1 MFLCVYVYVCVCVG
15 ELPQFSSTR
24 SPPLANR
31 PQSTHYGGGA
41 AVAGGVGGIGR
52 VQSGRSLRPP
62 PGAAEGGGWDN
73 LGCDVPPPLPAR
85 NRSLVTQSSS
95 PALVANGSP
104 GGGGGGTEG
113 VGGSGG
119 GGGGATLVLAPP
131 PPLPPRN
138 ASSSASSS
146 CSSSS
151 SSASSCGGGGIPD
164 VVPPPATGPANGTS
178 QLNSYGES
186 SLTNQAHSSST
197 VSIQINRQ
205 STLPPSLLL
214 SHSAMGRFFPS
225 WSVPGFSNIFPF
237 KMHSQYHNVELDI

>member
-1 MFLCVYVYVCVCVG
+1 MCLFVCVCVR

-24 SPPLANR
+24 SPPPANR

-41 AVAGGVGGIGR
+41 GTGRVGGVGR
-52 VQSGRSLRPP
+52 VQSSRSLRPP

-95 PALVANGSP
+95 PVLIANGSP
-104 GGGGGGTEG
+104 
-113 VGGSGG
+113 SGG
-119 GGGGATLVLAPP
+119 GGGGGVVEGVAGSGGGSSATLVLAPP

-164 VVPPPATGPANGTS
+164 VVPPPTTGPANGTS
-178 QLNSYGES
+178 QLNPYGES
-186 SLTNQAHSSST
+186 SHTNQAHSAST
-197 VSIQINRQ
+197 VSIRINSQ
-205 STLPPSLLL
+205 SSY
-214 SHSAMGRFFPS
+214 FFS
-225 WSVPGFSNIFPF
+225 FCI
-237 KMHSQYHNVELDI
+237 QYSPKKGAFFFMDHPISI